1 MLNSLDICI
10 VDYNIRILL
19 GAVFLLA
26 FSAFLR
32 LGEIL
37 VRYSQD
43 RNNVVQLQD
52 VQILYDNG
60 KPVNLVLTL
69 RHYKTIKHNQ
79 PITISL
85 SANTQQ
91 PHFCPMTAMH
101 KYLSIFK
108 PQSGPLFQF
117 IQGTSVNNK
126 FITDKLSF
134 ILRFLGINPE
144 FYKGHTSSD

>member
-1 MLNSLDICI
+1 MIKGCENLHTNKESRLPITKYILAKMLNSLDICI

-91 PHFCPMTAMH
+91 PHFCP
-101 KYLSIFK
+101 
-108 PQSGPLFQF
+108 
-117 IQGTSVNNK
+117 
-126 FITDKLSF
+126 
-134 ILRFLGINPE
+134 
-144 FYKGHTSSD
+144 